1 MGGEGKE
8 TFKKLFDISIRGQ
21 ESIAKTETGN
31 TVDDLSDQINF
42 FFFFH
47 KMYSPS
53 LELKNKSMYKQEEFS
68 LPSPTRKPLQIS
80 SGVR

>member
-42 FFFFH
+42 FFFSQNVFTFLGTE
-47 KMYSPS
+47 K
-53 LELKNKSMYKQEEFS
+53 
-68 LPSPTRKPLQIS
+68 
-80 SGVR
+80 